1 MQVVTQL
8 TGMDI
13 CAPSVISPIG
23 LRNWRAKFCNVCTF
37 FPPAEGKKRREGR
50 TLPAAF
56 KRYCNGPCLLSP
68 YLEDDLGYVKVLS
81 ET

>member
-37 FPPAEGKKRREGR
+37 SPPAEVKKRREGR

-56 KRYCNGPCLLSP
+56 KRYCNGPWR
-68 YLEDDLGYVKVLS
+68 DDPSLRS
-81 ET
+81 D